1 MRNFFWKILLILAIV
16 GFSIASFY
24 PLQEKISLGL
34 DLQGGMHLVL
44 RVETE
49 KVSEEARE
57 GAVDRALEILRNRID
72 QFGVKEPVLQKQG
85 RNKILIQLPGITDR
99 DRAVNLIGQTA
110 ILEFKLVSSDSDLI
124 RRALAGN
131 IPVGYELKEL
141 NKEPVLL
148 QSSAVLTGEYLVNAE
163 VRFDQS
169 RFNQPIVGL
178 KFNTEGARRFAR
190 ITADNTGKRLAI
202 LLDDN
207 IKSAPVIR
215 ERIPSG
221 EAVISGRF
229 GLQEAKDLAII
240 LKAGSL
246 PAPLVIEEERTVGP
260 LMGRDSILK
269 GFKAI
274 IIGGSAVAVFM
285 VIYYLL
291 AGIVAL
297 IALVLNMLIILG
309 ALGYFG
315 ATLTLPGIAGI
326 VLTIG
331 MAVDANVLIYERI
344 REELRLGKPL
354 SASIQYGYQKAFVTI
369 LDANITTLIAALI
382 LFQFGTGPIRGFAT
396 TLSIGIVASMFTAL
410 FVTRVIFNCFSY
422 YGLKRLPMLSIFP
435 KVSGFKI
442 ISKRRFAYLLSSVVI
457 ITGIFS
463 FYNRGEKNF
472 GIDFTGGVLQDYEFK
487 NEVSTNDIRVALSE
501 IGLGDSLIQQVRN
514 TGRFI
519 IRTYSGVTED
529 IVLKL
534 KDTFGQEN
542 TLLLRTESVGAIVGE
557 DLKKKAIMA
566 IVFALIAMCI
576 YISIRFKFKFA
587 IAAIIAIIHDVLICV
602 GAMSLSQRE
611 LSLPVI
617 AALLTIVGY
626 SINDTI
632 VVFDRIRE
640 NMHFQKK
647 MDFPGLTNLSINQ
660 TLSRT
665 LLTSFTTLLTVL
677 ALFIFGGEIINP
689 FSFVLLV
696 GVLVGTYSSV
706 FIASPVVV
714 DWMRGKK
721 D

>member
-16 GFSIASFY
+16 GFSIASLY
-24 PLQEKISLGL
+24 PLQEKINLGL
-34 DLQGGMHLVL
+34 DLKGGMHLVL

-49 KVSEEARE
+49 KILEEARD

-85 RNKILIQLPGITDR
+85 KNKILIQLPGITDR

-110 ILEFKLVSSDSDLI
+110 MLEFKLVSSDSQLV
-124 RRALAGN
+124 RRALSGD
-131 IPVGYELKEL
+131 IPIGYEVKEL

-148 QSSAVLTGEYLVNAE
+148 RSNAVLTGEHLVNAE

-178 KFNTEGARRFAR
+178 KFDAEGARSFAK
-190 ITADNTGKRLAI
+190 ITADNVGSRLAI
-202 LLDDN
+202 LLDGK
-207 IKSAPVIR
+207 IKSAPVIK

-221 EAVISGRF
+221 EAIISGRF
-229 GLQEAKDLAII
+229 GLQEARDLAIV

-274 IIGGSAVAVFM
+274 VIGGSAVAVFM
-285 VIYYLL
+285 FLYYLL
-291 AGIVAL
+291 AGVVAL
-297 IALVLNMLIILG
+297 IALVLNMVIILG

-354 SASIQYGYQKAFVTI
+354 SASIQYGYQKAFITI
-369 LDANITTLIAALI
+369 LDANLTTLIAALI

-396 TLSIGIVASMFTAL
+396 TLSIGIAASMFTAL
-410 FVTRVIFNCFSY
+410 FVTRVLFDCSTY
-422 YGLKRLPMLSIFP
+422 YGLKRLPMLAFFP
-435 KVSGFKI
+435 AAPKFKI
-442 ISKRRFAYLLSSVVI
+442 ISKRRFAYFLSAIVI
-457 ITGIFS
+457 ISGVFS
-463 FYNRGEKNF
+463 FYNRGDKNF
-472 GIDFTGGVLQDYEFK
+472 GIDFTGGVLQEYEFK
-487 NEVSTNDIRVALSE
+487 GEVATNDIRGALSE
-501 IGLGDSLIQQVRN
+501 IGLGDSLIQQVKN
-514 TGRFI
+514 TERFI

-529 IVLKL
+529 IVAKL
-534 KDTFGQEN
+534 RDVFGKDNITI
-542 TLLLRTESVGAIVGE
+542 LRTESVGAIVGE
-557 DLKKKAIMA
+557 DLKRKAIMA
-566 IVFALIAMCI
+566 ITFALIAMCI
-576 YISIRFKFKFA
+576 YIAIRFKFKFA
-587 IAAIIAIIHDVLICV
+587 IAAIIALVHDVLICV
-602 GAMSLSQRE
+602 GAMSISQRE
-611 LSLPVI
+611 FSLPVV

-647 MDFPGLTNLSINQ
+647 MDFPQLVNFSINQ

-665 LLTSFTTLLTVL
+665 FLTSFTTLLTVL
-677 ALFIFGGEIINP
+677 SLFLFGGEVINP

-696 GVLVGTYSSV
+696 GVVVGTYSSV
-706 FIASPVVV
+706 FIASPVIV

-721 D
+721 G

>member
-1 MRNFFWKILLILAIV
+1 MRNVFWKLLLILAIV

-24 PLQEKISLGL
+24 PLQDKIKLGL
-34 DLQGGMHLVL
+34 DLKGGMHLVL

-49 KVSEEARE
+49 KILEEARE
-57 GAVDRALEILRNRID
+57 GAVDRALEVLRNRID
-72 QFGVKEPVLQKQG
+72 QFGVREPVLQKQG
-85 RNKILIQLPGITDR
+85 NNKILIQLPGITDR

-110 ILEFKLVSSDSDLI
+110 ILEFKLVSSDADLA
-124 RRALAGN
+124 RRALSGN
-131 IPVGYELKEL
+131 IPIGYEISYL
-141 NKEPVLL
+141 NKEPLL
-148 QSSAVLTGEYLVNAE
+148 LHSNANLTGESLVNAE

-178 KFNTEGARRFAR
+178 KFDAEGARKFAR
-190 ITADNTGKRLAI
+190 ITADNIGRRLAI
-202 LLDDN
+202 LLDGK
-207 IKSAPVIR
+207 IKSAPVIK

-221 EAVISGRF
+221 EAIISGRF
-229 GLQEAKDLAII
+229 GLQEARDLAIV

-260 LMGRDSILK
+260 LMGKDSIFK
-269 GFKAI
+269 GLRAI
-274 IIGGSAVAVFM
+274 AIGGSAVAVFM
-285 VIYYLL
+285 FIYYLL
-291 AGIVAL
+291 AGVVAL
-297 IALVLNMLIILG
+297 VALTLNIVIILG

-354 SASIQYGYQKAFVTI
+354 AASIQYGYQKAFVTI
-369 LDANITTLIAALI
+369 LDANLTTLIAALI

-396 TLSIGIVASMFTAL
+396 TLSVGIVASMFTAL
-410 FVTRVIFNCFSY
+410 FVTRVIFDCLTY
-422 YGLKRLPMLSIFP
+422 YGLKRLPMLAFFP
-435 KVSGFKI
+435 AAPKLKL
-442 ISKRRFAYLLSSVVI
+442 ISKRRFAYFLSLIFI
-457 ITGIFS
+457 IVGVFS
-463 FYNRGEKNF
+463 FCNRGEKNF
-472 GIDFTGGVLQDYEFK
+472 GIDFTGGVLQEYEFK
-487 NEVSTNDIRVALSE
+487 NEVSTNDIRIALSE
-501 IGLGDSLIQQVRN
+501 IGLGDSLIQKVKN
-514 TGRFI
+514 TERFI

-529 IVLKL
+529 IVVKL
-534 KDTFGQEN
+534 RDVFGKEN
-542 TLLLRTESVGAIVGE
+542 TTILRTESVGAIVGE
-557 DLKKKAIMA
+557 DLKRKAILA
-566 IVFALIAMCI
+566 ITFALIAMCI
-576 YISIRFKFKFA
+576 YIAIRFKFKFA
-587 IAAIIAIIHDVLICV
+587 IAAIVALVHDILICV
-602 GAMSLSQRE
+602 GAMSLFQRE

-647 MDFPGLTNLSINQ
+647 MKLPEVVNFSINQ

-665 LLTSFTTLLTVL
+665 FLTSLTTLLTVL
-677 ALFIFGGEIINP
+677 SLFLFGGEVINP

-696 GVLVGTYSSV
+696 GVIAGTYSSI
-706 FIASPVVV
+706 FIASPLIV

>member
-1 MRNFFWKILLILAIV
+1 
-16 GFSIASFY
+16 
-24 PLQEKISLGL
+24 
-34 DLQGGMHLVL
+34 
-44 RVETE
+44 
-49 KVSEEARE
+49 
-57 GAVDRALEILRNRID
+57 
-72 QFGVKEPVLQKQG
+72 
-85 RNKILIQLPGITDR
+85 
-99 DRAVNLIGQTA
+99 
-110 ILEFKLVSSDSDLI
+110 
-124 RRALAGN
+124 
-131 IPVGYELKEL
+131 
-141 NKEPVLL
+141 
-148 QSSAVLTGEYLVNAE
+148 
-163 VRFDQS
+163 
-169 RFNQPIVGL
+169 
-178 KFNTEGARRFAR
+178 
-190 ITADNTGKRLAI
+190 
-202 LLDDN
+202 
-207 IKSAPVIR
+207 
-215 ERIPSG
+215 
-221 EAVISGRF
+221 
-229 GLQEAKDLAII
+229 
-240 LKAGSL
+240 
-246 PAPLVIEEERTVGP
+246 
-260 LMGRDSILK
+260 
-269 GFKAI
+269 
-274 IIGGSAVAVFM
+274 
-285 VIYYLL
+285 
-291 AGIVAL
+291 
-297 IALVLNMLIILG
+297 
-309 ALGYFG
+309 
-315 ATLTLPGIAGI
+315 
-326 VLTIG
+326 
-331 MAVDANVLIYERI
+331 
-344 REELRLGKPL
+344 
-354 SASIQYGYQKAFVTI
+354 
-369 LDANITTLIAALI
+369 
-382 LFQFGTGPIRGFAT
+382 
-396 TLSIGIVASMFTAL
+396 
-410 FVTRVIFNCFSY
+410 
-422 YGLKRLPMLSIFP
+422 MLSIFP